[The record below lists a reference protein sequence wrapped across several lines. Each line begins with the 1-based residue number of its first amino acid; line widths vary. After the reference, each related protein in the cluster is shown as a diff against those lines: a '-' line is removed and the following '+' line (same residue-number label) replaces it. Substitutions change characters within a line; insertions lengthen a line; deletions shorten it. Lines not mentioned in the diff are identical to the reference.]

1 MVDIAKCLPFNGT
14 TIKTEFKNLF
24 SIVKTS
30 RTLALF
36 ILSFV
41 GFTLFLAFGPSS
53 PWFTTSSDSYRSQFP
68 SLFGYLFPNTSSPSS
83 SNHTLQPLPNDKN
96 KGTQPFN
103 NSEQL
108 PSSNNTNINY
118 TQSSFLHAN
127 PPSTSSPG
135 EKKDEP
141 DNHSTIADANAT
153 VLANQSTNF
162 PAKPENSN
170 KVRFK
175 KGKGNESLVESL
187 KICDLFDGN
196 WVKDSSYP
204 LYEPGSCSFV
214 DHQFSCFAHGR
225 RDIGYLK
232 WKWKPK
238 GCTLPRLNG
247 GHMLEILRGKRLV
260 FVGDSLNRNMWES
273 LLCILKSAAKNP
285 KTVHEVP
292 GGRYFRGEPS
302 SSIIF
307 NDYNC
312 SVEFFVSPF
321 LVRQWQMPDRNG
333 TKKNT
338 LRLDLIGRSSEIY
351 KSADILVF
359 NTGHWWNHEKTSKGE
374 DYYQEGDHVYE
385 ELNVVEAFRRAL
397 TTWSKWVDDNV
408 NPSKTMVFF
417 RGYSATHFSGG
428 QWNSGGVC
436 DSEMEP
442 IRNET
447 LLRPYM
453 PMMAVLESVLEGM
466 KTHVTYLNITRLTD
480 FRKDGHPSI
489 YRRYHKHGITE
500 KERTESVKYQ
510 DCSHWCLPGVPDTW
524 NELLYSELLVKQ
536 YKMRQHQHKFR

>member
-36 ILSFV
+36 IISFV

-68 SLFGYLFPNTSSPSS
+68 SLFDYLFPNTSSPSS

-103 NSEQL
+103 NIEQL

-127 PPSTSSPG
+127 PPSTSSPADKN
-135 EKKDEP
+135 EKP
-141 DNHSTIADANAT
+141 DNQSTIADANAA

-162 PAKPENSN
+162 PAKPDNSN

-175 KGKGNESLVESL
+175 KGKGNESSVESL
-187 KICDLFDGN
+187 NMCDLFDGN

-302 SSIIF
+302 SSFIF

-321 LVRQWQMPDRNG
+321 LVRQWQMLDKNG

-351 KSADILVF
+351 KSADIVVF
-359 NTGHWWNHEKTSKGE
+359 NTGHWWNHEKTSKG
-374 DYYQEGDHVYE
+374 
-385 ELNVVEAFRRAL
+385 
-397 TTWSKWVDDNV
+397 
-408 NPSKTMVFF
+408 
-417 RGYSATHFSGG
+417 GYSAIHFSGG
-428 QWNSGGVC
+428 QWNSGGMC
-436 DSEMEP
+436 DSKMEP

-447 LLRPYM
+447 FLKPYM

>member
-103 NSEQL
+103 NIEQL
-108 PSSNNTNINY
+108 PT
-118 TQSSFLHAN
+118 
-127 PPSTSSPG
+127 
-135 EKKDEP
+135 
-141 DNHSTIADANAT
+141 
-153 VLANQSTNF
+153 NQSTNF

-307 NDYNC
+307 N
-312 SVEFFVSPF
+312 V
-321 LVRQWQMPDRNG
+321 
-333 TKKNT
+333 
-338 LRLDLIGRSSEIY
+338 
-351 KSADILVF
+351 
-359 NTGHWWNHEKTSKGE
+359 GHPW
-374 DYYQEGDHVYE
+374 
-385 ELNVVEAFRRAL
+385 
-397 TTWSKWVDDNV
+397 
-408 NPSKTMVFF
+408 
-417 RGYSATHFSGG
+417 GYSATHFSGG